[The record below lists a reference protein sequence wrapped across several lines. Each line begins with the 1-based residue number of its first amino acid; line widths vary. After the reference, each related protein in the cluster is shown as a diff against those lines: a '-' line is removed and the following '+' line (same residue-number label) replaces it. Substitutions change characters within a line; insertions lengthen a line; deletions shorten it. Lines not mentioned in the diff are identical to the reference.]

1 MAKKTTEVEPW
12 ERQEGETNKQFEA
25 FCIYRDMGID
35 RTHRKVANEL
45 GKSATLISRWASL
58 NDWAERVKA
67 YDDEQD
73 RLNRIAQQKEI
84 AQMRKKHAN
93 VASKMI
99 DKALEAL
106 EALDALDVGAGN
118 ISRMV
123 EVATKVERIS
133 RGDVGEVVEERQA
146 AEPAAPAVQF
156 YMPDNN
162 RDSSED
168 ED

>member
-1 MAKKTTEVEPW
+1 MAKKNTEVELW
-12 ERQEGETNKQFEA
+12 ERQEGETNKQYEA
-25 FCIYRDMGID
+25 FCIYRDLGVD
-35 RTHRKVANEL
+35 RTHKKVADEL
-45 GKSATLISRWASL
+45 QKSTTLMGRWASM
-58 NDWAERVKA
+58 NNWTERVKA

-73 RLNRIAQQKEI
+73 RLNRIAQRKEI
-84 AQMRKKHAN
+84 AEMRKKHAR

-106 EALDALDVGAGN
+106 EALDALDVGASN
-118 ISRMV
+118 ISRLV

-133 RGDVGEVVEERQA
+133 RGDVGEVVEERVA

-162 RDSSED
+162 RDNSDNED
-168 ED
+168 

>member
-1 MAKKTTEVEPW
+1 MAKKNTEVELW

-45 GKSATLISRWASL
+45 GKSTNLIHRWASM
-58 NDWAERVKA
+58 NDWTERVKA

-84 AQMRKKHAN
+84 AQMRKRHAN

-99 DKALEAL
+99 EKALEAL
-106 EALDALDVGAGN
+106 EAIDALDVGAGN
-118 ISRMV
+118 VSRLV

-133 RGDVGEVVEERQA
+133 RGDVSDVIEERVA
-146 AEPAAPAVQF
+146 AEPAMPPVQF

-162 RDSSED
+162 RNQSED

>member
-1 MAKKTTEVEPW
+1 MAKKNTEVELW

-25 FCIYRDMGID
+25 FCIYRDLGVD
-35 RTHRKVANEL
+35 RSHRKVANEL
-45 GKSATLISRWASL
+45 GKSTALINRWGSM

-73 RLNRIAQQKEI
+73 RLNRIAQRKEI
-84 AQMRKKHAN
+84 AEMRKRHAN
-93 VASKMI
+93 VASRMI
-99 DKALEAL
+99 EKALEAL
-106 EALDALDVGAGN
+106 EAIDALDVGAGN
-118 ISRMV
+118 VSRMV

-133 RGDVGEVVEERQA
+133 RGDVSDVIEERVA

-156 YMPDNN
+156 YIPNNN
-162 RDSSED
+162 RDNSE